1 MTSDERLLDRPGW
14 FAAVMG
20 TAATA
25 TVASENP
32 GGLPAL
38 EAWSTAIGWVLFA
51 VSAVFC
57 VFLVVRDFLWRR
69 LGSRIWDDLHSP
81 IDGPSY
87 ATIPGAINVLA
98 VALAHLA
105 GLTPG
110 SATTWIVFALAALG
124 TSLGVALT
132 VVFFAN
138 AFAASEF
145 RAEDVSGTWF
155 IPETVLL
162 LGAMLSGM
170 LSAVMPEQWDRSLGV
185 IAFGLLGA
193 GLILFGLTAVLYFSR
208 LIQYRQDDTGV
219 PSLWIMMSPLSVGAL
234 ALPIVASSTADLGG
248 AWGGAVIQAA
258 HLMASL
264 LWGFSVWW
272 LAAATL
278 VTWRT
283 AGHPLTFTPA
293 DWGFVFPFAA
303 LVLSTLALARL
314 WDSGLMEGLA
324 VLFGLILTVVWTA
337 VLIGAMTSLRRDVRE
352 RAATG

>member
-1 MTSDERLLDRPGW
+1 MPTDDRLLDRPGW

-32 GGLPAL
+32 GAFPAL
-38 EAWSTAIGWVLFA
+38 AGPSTTLAWVLFTA
-51 VSAVFC
+51 SAAFF
-57 VFLVVRDFLWRR
+57 VFLVIRDFVWRG
-69 LGSRIWDDLHSP
+69 LGRRIWEDLHSAV
-81 IDGPSY
+81 DGPAY

-98 VALAHLA
+98 IALAHLL
-105 GLTPG
+105 GLTPD
-110 SATTWIVFALAALG
+110 SVTLWVVFTLG
-124 TSLGVALT
+124 TVGTVLGVILT

-138 AFAASEF
+138 AFEAREF

-162 LGAMLSGM
+162 LGAMLAGL
-170 LSAVMPEQWDRSLGV
+170 LSTVMPEQWDRSLGV

-193 GLILFGLTAVLYFSR
+193 GLILFGLTAVLFFSR

-248 AWGGAVIQAA
+248 AWGGAVMQSA

-264 LWGFSVWW
+264 LWGFSLWW

-278 VTWRT
+278 VTWRST
-283 AGHPLTFTPA
+283 GHPLTFTPA

-303 LVLSTLALARL
+303 LVLSTLALGRL
-314 WDSGLMEGLA
+314 WESGLTEALG
-324 VLFGLILTVVWTA
+324 VLLSFVLLGVWVA
-337 VLIGAMTSLRRDVRE
+337 VLIGAVASLRRDTQNR
-352 RAATG
+352 